1 MRKMLLLVATKRYVS
16 VNKIY
21 IVSLSIKGEVQTAS
35 KKEWNFYLKL
45 SALIKEK
52 MKKLYRSQFYQVYGY
67 KTNSFV
73 SVLNELKLW
82 RHQVNF
88 KHYLWGNPEV
98 LPFKWNLLARTSTFY
113 HLFRRIFETVR
124 IISLVTML
132 FRRVKASEVGEKS
145 KTRAE
150 IQNTVIV

>member
-52 MKKLYRSQFYQVYGY
+52 MKKLYRSIFIKFMVIKQTHLFQSWMNSSYGDI
-67 KTNSFV
+67 KLI
-73 SVLNELKLW
+73 LNTTYEEIL
-82 RHQVNF
+82 R
-88 KHYLWGNPEV
+88 
-98 LPFKWNLLARTSTFY
+98 FY
-113 HLFRRIFETVR
+113 HSNET
-124 IISLVTML
+124 S
-132 FRRVKASEVGEKS
+132 
-145 KTRAE
+145 
-150 IQNTVIV
+150 